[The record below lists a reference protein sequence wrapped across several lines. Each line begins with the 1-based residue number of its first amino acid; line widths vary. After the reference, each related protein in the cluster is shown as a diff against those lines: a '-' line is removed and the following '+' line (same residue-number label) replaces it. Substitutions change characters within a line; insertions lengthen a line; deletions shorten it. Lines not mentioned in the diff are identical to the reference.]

1 MIHDFFSSDK
11 NINIINNIINDDITK
26 EYNININQNHRNIIN
41 KNISF
46 VKSKVSKNTP
56 KNMSD
61 KDYLLLMNQKVYDL
75 SIDNIKNDILNNS
88 MNSKNNNNNSIN
100 NNNNINNNNINN
112 NNINNKNITKNVI
125 RNNTTNTDYYNSS
138 KKTNNKF
145 YK

>member
-26 EYNININQNHRNIIN
+26 EYNTNINQNHRNIIN

-88 MNSKNNNNNSIN
+88 K
-100 NNNNINNNNINN
+100 
-112 NNINNKNITKNVI
+112 
-125 RNNTTNTDYYNSS
+125 
-138 KKTNNKF
+138 NNKF
-145 YK
+145 SFFHLLFLQEFFN

>member
-26 EYNININQNHRNIIN
+26 EYNTNINQNHRNIIN

-75 SIDNIKNDILNNS
+75 SIGTSRGKKN
-88 MNSKNNNNNSIN
+88 
-100 NNNNINNNNINN
+100 
-112 NNINNKNITKNVI
+112 
-125 RNNTTNTDYYNSS
+125 
-138 KKTNNKF
+138 KKIS
-145 YK
+145 